1 MGRSIVI
8 FRGLQQ
14 VSEAVKS
21 ALATVVAGDRLTTAE
36 TERAIGSVLD
46 GEATPAQLAGLLIA
60 LRMRGETVE
69 ELLGF
74 VRAMRARVL
83 VVDAPEGTIDTC
95 GTGGDVHHTFNIS
108 TATAIVTAAA
118 GVPIAKHG
126 NRAVSSLS
134 GSSDAMAA
142 LGLRIDSTPEEAS
155 RALHEDGFAYLHA
168 PDFHPG
174 MRHAGPVRRELAVRT
189 AFNLCGPLANP
200 AFPKRQLLGVG
211 DPGAARHVAEVLHA
225 LGVERAFVVHGDRV
239 DELPLDG
246 SGVIYDVTPD
256 GIARRTV
263 TAEDAGLPRADTST
277 LVGGMPDQN
286 AALIVSILQGREVG
300 PPRDVVALNA
310 GAALVAA
317 GRAGDLREGV
327 EQALALIA
335 SGAAHDRLERL
346 RLRSSATEGAA

>member
-1 MGRSIVI
+1 M
-8 FRGLQQ
+8 
-14 VSEAVKS
+14 SEAVKS
-21 ALATVVAGDRLTTAE
+21 ALAQVVAGERLSAQA

-46 GEATPAQLAGLLIA
+46 GEATPAQLAGLLVA

-69 ELLGF
+69 ELTGF
-74 VRAMRARVL
+74 VLAMRARVL
-83 VVDAPEGTIDTC
+83 AVDSPPGTIDTC

-108 TATAIVTAAA
+108 TATAIVAAA
-118 GVPIAKHG
+118 GGVPIAKHG

-134 GSSDAMAA
+134 GSSDAMLA
-142 LGLRIDSTPEEAS
+142 LGLRIDSTPDEAS
-155 RALHEDGFAYLHA
+155 RALHQDGFAYLHA

-246 SGVIYDVTPD
+246 SGVIYDVSPD
-256 GIARRTV
+256 GIARRSI
-263 TAEDAGLPRADTST
+263 TADDAGLAPADTAR
-277 LVGGMPDQN
+277 LAGGTPEEN
-286 AALIVSILQGREVG
+286 AGLIERVLEGRDVG
-300 PPRDVVALNA
+300 PARDVVALNA
-310 GAALVAA
+310 GAALVVA
-317 GRAGDLREGV
+317 GLCGDLREGADR
-327 EQALALIA
+327 ALALIA
-335 SGAAHDRLERL
+335 SGAARDRLERL
-346 RLRSSATEGAA
+346 RLRSSAARGAA

>member
-1 MGRSIVI
+1 M
-8 FRGLQQ
+8 
-14 VSEAVKS
+14 SEAVRA
-21 ALATVVAGDRLTTAE
+21 ALAAVVAGQRLTAQQ
-36 TERAIGSVLD
+36 TELAIGAVLD
-46 GEATPAQLAGLLIA
+46 GQATPAQLGGLLIG
-60 LRMRGETVE
+60 LRMRGESVE
-69 ELLGF
+69 ELTGF

-83 VVDAPEGTIDTC
+83 RVDAPEGTIDTC

-142 LGLRIDSTPEEAS
+142 LGLRIDSTPEAAS
-155 RALHEDGFAYLHA
+155 TALHEEGFAYLHA

-200 AFPKRQLLGVG
+200 AFPRRQLLGVG
-211 DPGAARHVAEVLHA
+211 DPAAAGHVAQVLFV
-225 LGVERAFVVHGDRV
+225 LGVERAFVVHGDRI

-246 SGVIYDVTPD
+246 TGIIHDVSPAGVI
-256 GIARRTV
+256 RRTV
-263 TAEDAGLPRADTST
+263 TPEDAGLARADTST
-277 LVGGMPDQN
+277 LAGGDPAQN
-286 AALIVSILQGREVG
+286 AALIVAILQGRELG
-300 PPRDVVALNA
+300 PARDVVALNA
-310 GAALVAA
+310 GAALMAA
-317 GRAGDLREGV
+317 GRVDDLRAGV
-327 EQALALIA
+327 TEALSLIA

-346 RLRSSATEGAA
+346 RLRSAAMEGAA